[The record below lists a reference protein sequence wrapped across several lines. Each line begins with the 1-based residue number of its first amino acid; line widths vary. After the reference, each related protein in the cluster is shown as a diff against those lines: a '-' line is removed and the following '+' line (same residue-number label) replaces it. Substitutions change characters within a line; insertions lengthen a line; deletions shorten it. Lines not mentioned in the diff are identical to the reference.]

1 LQISGWGILLA
12 RLTGR
17 RPTAGP
23 DIGAAAAI
31 AMRHRLIVLRLVLMG
46 VIALLLGTVGGW
58 VWAAP
63 WWIVYAAV
71 QGLLAWL
78 DREGPRKG
86 YGAIYLVSF
95 ASFTLAGAPTW
106 HMWTALGPLGVAAAT
121 MFLCGMLAQLVVSS
135 LGARR
140 LFVASAAP
148 LFGYLLF
155 VPMMAL
161 ANSDLIGAGA
171 IFVCALVLIIYILA
185 LWRGQHGVLTALAA
199 SQAAAEEASRAKS
212 EFLATISHE
221 IRTPMN
227 AVLGASD
234 LLSRSALSPADRE
247 HVDTIRDAGL
257 VLTQLLN
264 DVLDLSKIEAGKL
277 QVEATMV
284 ALGPFMGRCAS
295 VWRPRAGDA
304 GLRLEVRSESVA
316 AWQAEFDP
324 LRTGQI
330 LFNLLSNA
338 IKFTPEGVVTLE
350 AEVTEHGEGRG
361 ELRLTVADTGIGI
374 APEALARLFT
384 PFEQADGSITR
395 RFGGTGLG
403 LAIGQKLATM
413 MGGRIEAQSTEG
425 VGSRFSLILPCA
437 LAPVEPAA
445 PAAAP
450 VVFPDEGPQLTLRI
464 LLAEDNPANQR
475 IVEHFLRPLGATLT
489 IVGDG
494 QAAIEALA
502 EAEFDVVLMDVQMPV
517 LDGLEATRRIRA
529 EPGPNRDV
537 PIVALTANVLDSQ
550 KQACMAAGMS
560 GHIPKPIDAR
570 ALLGAVLN
578 LGLAHRARSSAA

>member
-1 LQISGWGILLA
+1 MQISGWGILLA

-17 RPTAGP
+17 RPTAAP
-23 DIGAAAAI
+23 EVGAAAAM
-31 AMRHRLIVLRLVLMG
+31 AMRHRLAILRLVLMG

-63 WWIVYAAV
+63 WWIAYAAV
-71 QGLLAWL
+71 QGLLTWL
-78 DREGPRKG
+78 DHHGSRKG
-86 YGAIYLVSF
+86 YGGVYLGSF

-106 HMWTALGPLGVAAAT
+106 HMWTSLGPLGVAAAT

-140 LFVASAAP
+140 LFLASAGP
-148 LFGYLLF
+148 LFGYLIF
-155 VPMMAL
+155 VPMLAL
-161 ANSDLIGAGA
+161 AGSDPVGAGA
-171 IFVCALVLIIYILA
+171 IFVCALVLIIYIVA
-185 LWRGQHGVLTALAA
+185 LWRGQYGVLTALAA

-234 LLSRSALSPADRE
+234 LLSRSTLSPVDRE
-247 HVDTIRDAGL
+247 HVDTIRDAGV

-277 QVEATMV
+277 QVEMTSV
-284 ALGPFMGRCAS
+284 ELGPFLRRCAS
-295 VWRPRAGDA
+295 VWRPRAADS
-304 GLRLEVRSESVA
+304 GLRLEIKSEGVA

-350 AEVTEHGEGRG
+350 AEVTDHGEGRG

-374 APEALARLFT
+374 SPEALTRLFT

-413 MGGRIEAQSTEG
+413 MGGRIEAESTEG
-425 VGSRFSLILPCA
+425 VGSRFSLLLPCA
-437 LAPVEPAA
+437 LTPAGLAPAIEPVETAE
-445 PAAAP
+445 
-450 VVFPDEGPQLTLRI
+450 EGPQLILRI

-475 IVEHFLRPLGATLT
+475 IVEHFLRPIGGTLS

-494 QAAIEALA
+494 QAALDALA
-502 EAEFDVVLMDVQMPV
+502 DSEFDVVLMDVQMPV
-517 LDGLEATRRIRA
+517 LDGLEATRRLRA
-529 EPGPNRDV
+529 APGPNRDV
-537 PIVALTANVLDSQ
+537 PILALTANVLDSQ
-550 KQACMAAGMS
+550 KQACIEAGMS
-560 GHIPKPIDAR
+560 GHVPKPIDAR
-570 ALLGAVLN
+570 VLLGAVLN
-578 LGLAHRARSSAA
+578 LGLAHRARSNAA